1 VRVVCARVSPLH
13 APDRIN
19 ERSVFAEVV
28 GERMGGLIGWGQ
40 WRACAKQ
47 SQKGMCVHWDGPDP
61 DTKAI
66 DDDVNMQN
74 E

>member
-1 VRVVCARVSPLH
+1 MRRVSPLH
-13 APDRIN
+13 APDGIN